1 MYSHNF
7 LNMAYT
13 RRNFRRKFY
22 RRRNRRSSGGM
33 WSLAKKAAS
42 KVVKYYLN
50 PEYKFLEATNT
61 VTPSNTGSVQPISII
76 TQGDQNTMR
85 SGNEI
90 KVTSILIRATVS
102 KGASATASKLRMI
115 LFSDVS
121 SNGAVPALADLLQTA
136 DVNAPLNRVNGTRF
150 KIIKDWSYV
159 LDSDDPKKNLYFFKK
174 VQHHIHYLTT
184 DNTNGSLGQGPIY
197 LAFVSDESTNVPQV
211 AYSTRMRFLD
221 N

>member
-1 MYSHNF
+1 
-7 LNMAYT
+7 MAY
-13 RRNFRRKFY
+13 RRYKRYGRRRY
-22 RRRNRRSSGGM
+22 RRGRRSGGGM

-61 VTPSNTGSVQPISII
+61 VTPTNTGSVQPVSII

-90 KVTSILIRATVS
+90 KVTSILIRATLS
-102 KGASATASKLRMI
+102 RNTAATASKVRMI

-121 SNGAVPALADLLQTA
+121 SNGAVPALVDLLQTA
-136 DVNAPLNRVNGTRF
+136 NQDSPVNRVNGTRF
-150 KIIKDWSYV
+150 KILKDWSYI
-159 LDSDDPKKNLYFFKK
+159 LDADNPKKNLYMFKK

-197 LAFVSDESTNVPQV
+197 LAFISDESTNAPTISY
-211 AYSTRMRFLD
+211 YSRMRFLD